1 MNKFPKSF
9 KKTAIIL
16 VAIVLLISLATVF
29 VVIFNSNKKQ
39 KVYVSNWDGT
49 DNRYAICEINGSDS
63 VSTCF
68 GECWTG
74 FTTDMTLDE
83 IVETNQK
90 DYIKDVTYLYD
101 GLKKSAKLFFH
112 GNNYYVIY
120 YEKEFNLYYARCCHG
135 TMQDEEYNIVYFP
148 SPVETIIS
156 KDIADSLKKDGE
168 NLVNEFYD
176 YCSFDEACDFY
187 KRYIGSNIKINKTIQ
202 TISVPGYDVR
212 KNKFIENYITMDWKN
227 KLYTYKNQDGKDI
240 VFDGK

>member
-1 MNKFPKSF
+1 MNKFPKNF

-29 VVIFNSNKKQ
+29 IVIFNNNKKQ

-63 VSTCF
+63 VNPCF

-90 DYIKDVTYLYD
+90 DYIKDVTYVYD

-112 GNNYYVIY
+112 NNNYYVIY
-120 YEKEFNLYYARCCHG
+120 YEKEFNLYYTRCCHG
-135 TMQDEEYNIVYFP
+135 TMQDEEYNMAVSYTHLLSYNFT
-148 SPVETIIS
+148 SH
-156 KDIADSLKKDGE
+156 
-168 NLVNEFYD
+168 
-176 YCSFDEACDFY
+176 
-187 KRYIGSNIKINKTIQ
+187 
-202 TISVPGYDVR
+202 
-212 KNKFIENYITMDWKN
+212 NYSQRI
-227 KLYTYKNQDGKDI
+227 
-240 VFDGK
+240 